1 MKENVVQ
8 IIIEGNNV
16 TAIKAID
23 GTVTKLSGLDSST
36 KKMNSNLDNIFSG
49 FGAKLALGATA
60 AVTSMAYLLKNAVD
74 TADEIYKLSQK
85 IGITVEELSTMRY
98 AASQSGVEIEVLES
112 NIKRLNKSIIDVSN
126 GNGEAKKTFKDL
138 GIEVLDANGDLK
150 KTDEILLEIADKFKY
165 MPDDALKTSM
175 AMDIFG
181 KSGADLIPFLN
192 AGKDGIN
199 ALQIEA
205 RNLGLEIETKTA
217 KQAEALNDSISRLM
231 KSVDGVVNQSMPG
244 FLSVL
249 ADIAD
254 GFYIAN
260 EAAKNA
266 NNLTELFTS
275 LELNIVYDSIIKAQ
289 RRKQE
294 VFSES
299 IKLASDKAR
308 KNMIDKTDAEVKELI
323 RNTQAKLNALNKFNP
338 NPDENVKNDIAQAQ
352 ASLEVYKQRFV
363 VTEKQKKQLE
373 EISKL
378 EKDIKYKIELSGMDV
393 FEASVSK
400 IKKEVDELKGKGV
413 SQKLLAQYELTELN
427 KLFEGVFKEGL
438 EIAEKIDTEMN
449 DAILNSLDE
458 ELLATLET
466 IRLKEEARVREAEA
480 RIAAQD
486 EEEERNRILKQM
498 YIDSFGNMSDAMLNF
513 YQLGQERSRA
523 FFDAYK
529 IFAMAQAAVSGK
541 EAVIHSYKEGSKYGG
556 PILGGIFA
564 ATAAVWVASQLAQLA
579 SMQPNSKSVGSA
591 GSSVPSTGSAT
602 RSMAT
607 TNNNQRSVNLSIN
620 INSEVLAGTN
630 LDKWVRENLSGSIKR
645 AVDDGTI
652 NFGGGD

>member
-1 MKENVVQ
+1 
-8 IIIEGNNV
+8 
-16 TAIKAID
+16 
-23 GTVTKLSGLDSST
+23 
-36 KKMNSNLDNIFSG
+36 
-49 FGAKLALGATA
+49 
-60 AVTSMAYLLKNAVD
+60 
-74 TADEIYKLSQK
+74 
-85 IGITVEELSTMRY
+85 
-98 AASQSGVEIEVLES
+98 
-112 NIKRLNKSIIDVSN
+112 
-126 GNGEAKKTFKDL
+126 
-138 GIEVLDANGDLK
+138 
-150 KTDEILLEIADKFKY
+150 
-165 MPDDALKTSM
+165 
-175 AMDIFG
+175 
-181 KSGADLIPFLN
+181 
-192 AGKDGIN
+192 
-199 ALQIEA
+199 
-205 RNLGLEIETKTA
+205 
-217 KQAEALNDSISRLM
+217 
-231 KSVDGVVNQSMPG
+231 
-244 FLSVL
+244 
-249 ADIAD
+249 
-254 GFYIAN
+254 
-260 EAAKNA
+260 
-266 NNLTELFTS
+266 
-275 LELNIVYDSIIKAQ
+275 
-289 RRKQE
+289 
-294 VFSES
+294 
-299 IKLASDKAR
+299 
-308 KNMIDKTDAEVKELI
+308 
-323 RNTQAKLNALNKFNP
+323 
-338 NPDENVKNDIAQAQ
+338 
-352 ASLEVYKQRFV
+352 LEVYKQRFI
-363 VTEKQKKQLE
+363 VTEKQKKQFE

-393 FEASVSK
+393 FEASISK
-400 IKKEVDELKGKGV
+400 IKKEIDELKGKGV

-486 EEEERNRILKQM
+486 EEEERDRILKQM

-529 IFAMAQAAVSGK
+529 VFAMAQAAVSGK
-541 EAVIHSYKEGSKYGG
+541 EAVVHSYKEGSKYGG

-602 RSMAT
+602 KSMAT
-607 TNNNQRSVNLSIN
+607 TNNNQRSVNLTLN